1 MRSTARGRRRTS
13 CRRSRSS
20 TTRRAGSAGPSCAPS
35 RRRARSGVLG
45 TLAAFVPVAVL
56 VTIAPGPATAM
67 VVRSAAR
74 GGRREA
80 LVCTVGN
87 SLGVLAW
94 GALAAA
100 GVAAVVAAS
109 AEVFTAVKLV
119 GAVVLV
125 VLGVQSLRG
134 RAPAERAAASTGRA
148 LRDGLVTSI
157 SNPKLAVFY
166 VALFPQFV
174 PAGAPVLPAALL
186 MAATIVC
193 FDLAWYSALAY
204 AVARARRA
212 LVEGPWARRVERL
225 TGAVLVGLGIRLAL
239 DRRSRA
245 LPARPLGRTRVRCV
259 TSRTQTCTNTCS
271 LVPSM
276 AS

>member
-1 MRSTARGRRRTS
+1 MLR
-13 CRRSRSS
+13 
-20 TTRRAGSAGPSCAPS
+20 
-35 RRRARSGVLG
+35 

-56 VTIAPGPATAM
+56 VTLVPGPATAM

-100 GVAAVVAAS
+100 GLAAVVATS
-109 AEVFTAVKLV
+109 AEAFTAVKLA
-119 GAVVLV
+119 GALVLI

-134 RAPAERAAASTGRA
+134 REHGAPAAASSGRA

-186 MAATIVC
+186 MAATIVA
-193 FDLAWYSALAY
+193 FDLVWYSTLAY

-212 LVEGPWARRVERL
+212 FVDGPWARRVERL
-225 TGAVLVGLGIRLAL
+225 TGAVLVALGVRLAL
-239 DRRSRA
+239 ERR
-245 LPARPLGRTRVRCV
+245 
-259 TSRTQTCTNTCS
+259 
-271 LVPSM
+271 
-276 AS
+276 